1 MTKSKYPSVNELIE
15 QYNYCFL
22 ATFINNPKS
31 KKYGFTN
38 SNKNELVKEL
48 LDECMKLKDYWINK

>member
-1 MTKSKYPSVNELIE
+1 MTKKIYPSVNELIE

-31 KKYGFTN
+31 KNMDLQIHQKMN
-38 SNKNELVKEL
+38 
-48 LDECMKLKDYWINK
+48 